1 MSKVFEYLLMQ
12 PIQSVFVL
20 VIGVSITYTIIRIL
34 KGIFGLFTRKRKI
47 RKELEKQE
55 RQAELVVDK
64 LGGVEAF
71 SELVADKVIM
81 KQKVNIDTIKQDLQ
95 VLQVPDKCPI
105 ELKAYIETV
114 LKTSPQLR
122 LQYEELKVKYKGKSV
137 SKDIPKAKDMQEHTQ
152 EKREEQI
159 TVQEEIKEEQKEEI
173 SYV

>member
-64 LGGVEAF
+64 LGGVETF
-71 SELVADKVIM
+71 CECVAEKVIN
-81 KQKVNIDTIKQDLQ
+81 KQKVYIDKLKQEIEEIQAMDR
-95 VLQVPDKCPI
+95 CPI

-114 LKTSPQLR
+114 LKANPTLL
-122 LQYEELKVKYKGKSV
+122 LQYEELKVKYKGNSV
-137 SKDIPKAKDMQEHTQ
+137 RKDIPKAKGKQEHTQ
-152 EKREEQI
+152 EKREEETTIQA
-159 TVQEEIKEEQKEEI
+159 EIKEEQKEEI